1 MKKTF
6 KMWLTS
12 VLVLGLVA
20 AAAGC
25 GGGGGA
31 EDEAASLLDTI
42 TEKGVI
48 TIATSPDYPPFEFID
63 DNGEVAGLDI
73 DLINAI
79 AAEMGVTVEI
89 VQMGFDS
96 IIGAVKA
103 GQVDIGVSGFT
114 VTEERKESVDF
125 TATYFTGG
133 QVIIAKQP
141 GMETGI
147 RGAADLNGKV
157 VGAQLGTTGEEAA
170 NAIEGAEVRPYEDF
184 LVAIQD
190 LKSGNID
197 AVVGDILVAQGV
209 VGKNLDLGI
218 VGDPLNAEETA
229 IIVAKGNE
237 DLVAALNEAIAK
249 VKENGKYDE
258 IVSKWAGMG
267 TE

>member
-1 MKKTF
+1 MKK
-6 KMWLTS
+6 WLKQS
-12 VLVLGLVA
+12 IIGLIIVA
-20 AAAGC
+20 MAAVAVGC
-25 GGGGGA
+25 GGGGAA
-31 EDEAASLLDTI
+31 EEESQSLLDSI
-42 TEKGVI
+42 MEKGVI

-63 DNGEVAGLDI
+63 DEGAVAGLDI

-79 AAEMGVTVEI
+79 AEEMGVTVEI
-89 VQMGFDS
+89 SQMGFDS

-103 GQVDIGVSGFT
+103 GQIDIGVSGFT

-125 TATYFTGG
+125 TTTYFTGG

-147 RGAADLNGKV
+147 KGAADLNGKL

-170 NAIEGAEVRPYEDF
+170 NAIEGAEVKPYEDF

-197 AVVGDILVAQGV
+197 AVVGDILVAEGV
-209 VGKNLDLGI
+209 VAKNMDLGI

-229 IIVAKGNE
+229 IVVAKGNE
-237 DLVAALNEAIAK
+237 DLVAALDEAIAK
-249 VKENGKYDE
+249 IKASGKYDE
-258 IVSKWAGMG
+258 IVSKWAGME

>member
-1 MKKTF
+1 MKKWF
-6 KMWLTS
+6 KQS
-12 VLVLGLVA
+12 IIGLIIVA
-20 AAAGC
+20 MAAVAVGC
-25 GGGGGA
+25 GGGGEQEEGQ
-31 EDEAASLLDTI
+31 SLLDSI
-42 TEKGVI
+42 MEKGVI

-63 DNGEVAGLDI
+63 DEGAVAGLDI

-79 AAEMGVTVEI
+79 AEEMGVTVEI
-89 VQMGFDS
+89 SQMGFDS

-125 TATYFTGG
+125 TVTYFTGG
-133 QVIIAKQP
+133 QVIIAKQA

-147 RGAADLNGKV
+147 KSAADLKGKL

-197 AVVGDILVAQGV
+197 AVVGDILVAEGV
-209 VGKNLDLGI
+209 VAKNMDLGI

-229 IIVAKGNE
+229 IIVAKGND

-249 VKENGKYDE
+249 IKENGKYDE
-258 IVSKWAGMG
+258 IVSKWAGM
-267 TE
+267 EME